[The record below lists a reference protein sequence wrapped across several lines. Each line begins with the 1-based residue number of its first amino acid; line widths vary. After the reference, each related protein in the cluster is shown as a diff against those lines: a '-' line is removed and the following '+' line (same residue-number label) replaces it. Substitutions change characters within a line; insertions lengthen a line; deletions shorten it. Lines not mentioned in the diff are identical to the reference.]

1 MRTPKPAH
9 PRLPLNSFETK
20 ESLRSQ
26 SRQDRASTPPPPFLT
41 LESGQVSGEQPLI
54 SVPLEGTFN
63 QINLPGTTYLSGEQQ
78 TAVDYPLRPEY
89 QNHSLTRPSEYQRGN
104 LLGLWAEFDSCQCLL
119 QPLWKV
125 KVMLNKTEVNQ
136 LLQQER

>member
-1 MRTPKPAH
+1 M
-9 PRLPLNSFETK
+9 
-20 ESLRSQ
+20 
-26 SRQDRASTPPPPFLT
+26 
-41 LESGQVSGEQPLI
+41 SGEQPLI

-89 QNHSLTRPSEYQRGN
+89 QNRNTRGATYWVFGLELTRAN
-104 LLGLWAEFDSCQCLL
+104 LLHPW
-119 QPLWKV
+119 WKV

>member
-1 MRTPKPAH
+1 MVSEKP
-9 PRLPLNSFETK
+9 PPQYQLIPWSSFETK
-20 ESLRSQ
+20 ESLGSQ
-26 SRQDRASTPPPPFLT
+26 SWQDRASTPPPPFLT

-89 QNHSLTRPSEYQRGN
+89 QNRNTRGATYWVFGLKLTRANVCYN
-104 LLGLWAEFDSCQCLL
+104 LGG
-119 QPLWKV
+119 
-125 KVMLNKTEVNQ
+125 
-136 LLQQER
+136 R

>member
-54 SVPLEGTFN
+54 SVPLQGTFN

-78 TAVDYPLRPEY
+78 TAVDYPLTREY
-89 QNHSLTRPSEYQRGN
+89 QNYPLTRRSEYLRSS
-104 LLGLWAEFDSCQCLL
+104 LKFFGLKLTHVPMP
-119 QPLWKV
+119 PLSRAKV
-125 KVMLNKTEVNQ
+125 TRTPYSWVCSVKTFA
-136 LLQQER
+136 

>member
-1 MRTPKPAH
+1 MVSEKP
-9 PRLPLNSFETK
+9 PPQLIPWSSFETK
-20 ESLRSQ
+20 ESLGSQ
-26 SRQDRASTPPPPFLT
+26 SWQDRASTPPPPFLT

-89 QNHSLTRPSEYQRGN
+89 QNRNTRGATYWVFGLELTRANVCYN
-104 LLGLWAEFDSCQCLL
+104 LCG
-119 QPLWKV
+119 
-125 KVMLNKTEVNQ
+125 
-136 LLQQER
+136 R